1 MINNKIIKRI
11 LNENNSLCK
20 IGIFKNFTVLNNNII
35 SYKYIENFEYN
46 SKATNLCDVY
56 ILDKH
61 PLELIPFFNNCNIAP
76 ILVNYVTK
84 EFNENDYDTLNGII
98 DKKYFL
104 QTNTHS
110 IIKQSNLY
118 PPSNNEV
125 LYNKSILVIRD
136 FNLNSL
142 QKPFFISQISLKV
155 EKENYDIMEYIEV
168 NNNSQKKKYISTIE
182 SYLLLKK
189 EIELIFQ
196 TAILNSKNN
205 KTVLILTDHA
215 CNYLNTN
222 LIDEIIEI
230 YNLFIIKYGSYFS
243 KIIIAITPLDE
254 KNEINKER
262 VEMFNKFKNK
272 IILPQNLFDID
283 NKDDINNEYDN
294 TLTNLILLNK

>member
-20 IGIFKNFTVLNNNII
+20 IGIFKNFTILNNNII
-35 SYKYIENFEYN
+35 SYKYIENFETN
-46 SKATNLCDVY
+46 NKATNLCDVY

-84 EFNENDYDTLNGII
+84 EFNEDDFDTLNGII